1 MGACSWGV
9 ALLNEA
15 WESSSELPSAAV
27 LNDRPSTPLL
37 DSRPCGVPALYYT
50 ERVLFVT
57 APLKQ
62 DAPGSAAT
70 GCFVCTFIRSK
81 ESMCFPVALNCND
94 TNKVGGKR
102 GKSETKIFGS
112 NAFIRFRSLPAL
124 RQWAGDVAK
133 SKSPP
138 PKKVG
143 RREAKLNLMLCA
155 FIIKHLVEGQSPWVH
170 SSQLNNRPSVIFHEP
185 SKGCHIG

>member
-1 MGACSWGV
+1 MGACSRGA

-27 LNDRPSTPLL
+27 LNDRPSTPPL

-50 ERVLFVT
+50 ERVLLVT

-102 GKSETKIFGS
+102 GKSEINMFGS

-138 PKKVG
+138 PKKSGKTWGKIEFKAVCFHYKTLG
-143 RREAKLNLMLCA
+143 GWRTVPM
-155 FIIKHLVEGQSPWVH
+155 SP
-170 SSQLNNRPSVIFHEP
+170 
-185 SKGCHIG
+185 

>member
-1 MGACSWGV
+1 MAACSRGA
-9 ALLNEA
+9 ALSNEA
-15 WESSSELPSAAV
+15 WESSPELPSAAV
-27 LNDRPSTPLL
+27 LNDRPSTPPP
-37 DSRPCGVPALYYT
+37 DSRPCGVPALYYA
-50 ERVLFVT
+50 ERVLLVT

-94 TNKVGGKR
+94 TNKVGKR
-102 GKSETKIFGS
+102 GKSGINTFGS

-124 RQWAGDVAK
+124 RVSWRR
-133 SKSPP
+133 SKVKEPP
-138 PKKVG
+138 PQKKVG
-143 RREAKLNLMLCA
+143 RREAKLNLKLCA
-155 FIIKHLVEGQSPWVH
+155 FIIKHLEVEGQSPWVH
-170 SSQLNNRPSVIFHEP
+170 SSQLNNRPSVIFHQP